1 MPHDRTPARRDG
13 TLAPRRWPVRPS
25 GGSTLRWA
33 LVAALLTLALGLL
46 YLRQPSSSC
55 PDPAIAERSAGG
67 SSVPTPAGTTSGSG
81 GPATRAGASGGP
93 AARAGASGVPPGT
106 GGGSLPV
113 PAGAVGVPIRLAEPA
128 ALTVARPGARVDLLA
143 VPGGDRVGGAP
154 RSTVLAARVL
164 VLDVLEAG
172 PDEGAASAI
181 YLALSPDQA
190 HRAVGMPE
198 PTRFA
203 IIVRP

>member
-1 MPHDRTPARRDG
+1 MAHDRTPARRDG
-13 TLAPRRWPVRPS
+13 TLAPSRWPVRPS
-25 GGSTLRWA
+25 GGSALRWA

-46 YLRQPSSSC
+46 YLRQPSSC
-55 PDPAIAERSAGG
+55 PDPTGAGPAAGRSSTA
-67 SSVPTPAGTTSGSG
+67 SPAGTTATPGPGSSGNPPDS
-81 GPATRAGASGGP
+81 S
-93 AARAGASGVPPGT
+93 AAP
-106 GGGSLPV
+106 LPV

-128 ALTVARPGARVDLLA
+128 ALTVARPGVRVDLLA
-143 VPGGDRVGGAP
+143 VPGSGDRTARTP
-154 RSTVLAARVL
+154 RPTVLAARAL
-164 VLDVLEAG
+164 VLDVLESA
-172 PDEGAASAI
+172 PDQDAASAI

>member
-1 MPHDRTPARRDG
+1 MAHDRTLARHDG
-13 TLAPRRWPVRPS
+13 TLAPSRWPVRPS

-46 YLRQPSSSC
+46 YLRQPSSPC
-55 PDPAIAERSAGG
+55 PDPTAAERSAER
-67 SSVPTPAGTTSGSG
+67 SSGAAPAGTTSPSG
-81 GPATRAGASGGP
+81 EPG
-93 AARAGASGVPPGT
+93 ARAGASGSPPAAT
-106 GGGSLPV
+106 GGPLPV

-143 VPGGDRVGGAP
+143 VPGGDRAVRAP
-154 RSTVLAARVL
+154 RPTVLAARAL
-164 VLDVLEAG
+164 VLDILEAA

>member
-1 MPHDRTPARRDG
+1 MAHDRTLARRDG
-13 TLAPRRWPVRPS
+13 TLAPSRWPVRPS
-25 GGSTLRWA
+25 GGATLRWA

-55 PDPAIAERSAGG
+55 PDPTAAEPSAGR
-67 SSVPTPAGTTSGSG
+67 SPAATPAGTTSPSG
-81 GPATRAGASGGP
+81 GPESRSAASGP
-93 AARAGASGVPPGT
+93 PPGPT
-106 GGGSLPV
+106 GGPLPV
-113 PAGAVGVPIRLAEPA
+113 PAGAVGVPIRLAEPT

-143 VPGGDRVGGAP
+143 VPGGDRAARTP
-154 RSTVLAARVL
+154 RPTVLAARAL
-164 VLDVLEAG
+164 VLDVLEAA